1 MRKIYTFVALSLLFV
16 VAGRAEVV
24 GDFTVTGNTP
34 NSYLTAA
41 ATESYEFENSVCMG
55 LNDTLTVSIDAGIY
69 ASAKSFSWV
78 SRGSIAII
86 GDTRQQTVRVV
97 STSYGKGRVLF
108 YYRTGDCNTST
119 SFDIFKSFS
128 GSEMRISGPDCFSPG
143 DVVVMSVNPI
153 LTENLNHQIGID
165 YYYWNVTATLK
176 PSFVDSIVYEAGDGS
191 SVTFVAGEVGSS
203 DQVTVNFGVCNRAT
217 PLAATLNLG
226 KKAPKPEVN
235 KEECVVYGE
244 GKVLNLS
251 VQNPV
256 AGVAYSWWCA
266 NAKWQ
271 FNSTV
276 GTSVQV
282 TLDKES
288 DGSII
293 CTASFEGTDGCG
305 GTSDTITVSREWGN
319 DVTMSCKENDNDNLN
334 YHCQVGNRYEFR
346 LEGETTSTEVE
357 WVELNGWSVA
367 PNSPTKSTNI
377 FLIPGAGA
385 ALRDTVRA
393 RVQSCSAAVGY
404 KEVNHV
410 VYVKPAAVSDITVN
424 ETCLSPDSAY
434 TFRAVQGNNGPQAAS
449 YTWEVKMGNTYVPY
463 SNFTGD
469 SLRLIVTTDMQ
480 AVRVRPN
487 GLDGCDGEFSE
498 DKALVFK
505 PAAPEGILFDGCIA
519 YNMPDTVT
527 FSIVNPVANQQYAWT
542 LPAGWTQ
549 VATHNNGQ
557 SVDVRTTG
565 VAGTYTVSAYGVST
579 GTCENSNAIPIQV
592 QIEES
597 ALFISFMDHPVIGKF
612 YSMDKT
618 QAAYHWYL
626 VQNGNIVDGN
636 VFDNPYSFYST
647 MNEPFATEV
656 GDPANSTE
664 YTVVVEYETTTGCK
678 ARLTRGA
685 SLNPSIDYTATIS
698 QAQVQSRKMA
708 KQEAEISNSPTLNL
722 FPNPTSSILNVSLQD
737 NSKFDV
743 RVLNMNG
750 TILYSED
757 NAQQCIV
764 DVAAYP
770 AGSYIVVALR
780 DGKRVAMSMF
790 LKK

>member
-16 VAGRAEVV
+16 VAGRAEFV

-55 LNDTLTVSIDAGIY
+55 LNDTLTVSIDADIY

-108 YYRTGDCNTST
+108 YYITKDCSTSN

-165 YYYWNVTATLK
+165 YYYWNVTATPK

-305 GTSDTITVSREWGN
+305 GTSDTITVKREWG
-319 DVTMSCKENDNDNLN
+319 DNVSLQCVNNTN
-334 YHCQVGNRYEFR
+334 YQFQVGNRYEFI
-346 LEGETTSTEVE
+346 LTGETTGTKVE
-357 WVELNGWSVA
+357 WVELAGWSVA
-367 PNSPTKSTNI
+367 PNSPTESTNI

-385 ALRDTVRA
+385 ALQDTVRA
-393 RVQSCSAAVGY
+393 RVKSCSAATGY
-404 KEVNHV
+404 KEVKHV
-410 VYVKPAAVSDITVN
+410 VYVKPAPVTDITVA
-424 ETCLSPDSAY
+424 EACLSSDSTY

-449 YTWEVKMGNTYVPY
+449 YTWEVKVGNTYVPY

-487 GLDGCDGEFSE
+487 GLEGCDGEYSE
-498 DKALVFK
+498 DKNLVFK
-505 PAAPEGILFDGCIA
+505 PAAPEGISVGCIA
-519 YNMPDTVT
+519 VNMPDTST
-527 FSIVNPVANQQYAWT
+527 FSIVNPTANQLYEWI
-542 LPAGWTQ
+542 LPTGWSK
-549 VATHNNGQ
+549 VASYDNGQ
-557 SVDVRTTG
+557 SIDVCTTG
-565 VAGTYTVSAYGVST
+565 AIGTYTIRAYGIGTGICANSDTTSVPVNVISSPNASIQITPVPGFGTMCMAVNFPST
-579 GTCENSNAIPIQV
+579 
-592 QIEES
+592 
-597 ALFISFMDHPVIGKF
+597 
-612 YSMDKT
+612 
-618 QAAYHWYL
+618 AASYHWYIVHNGAIMTESGL
-626 VQNGNIVDGN
+626 LDTREEQNYAKI
-636 VFDNPYSFYST
+636 
-647 MNEPFATEV
+647 NEPYASQIGNPT
-656 GDPANSTE
+656 NSTE
-664 YTVVVEYETTTGCK
+664 YTVVVEYETTDGCK
-678 ARLTRGA
+678 ERITCGA
-685 SLNPSIDYTATIS
+685 PLNPSINYRSSTAAARIAPHRI
-698 QAQVQSRKMA
+698 AQEEEQSLSL
-708 KQEAEISNSPTLNL
+708 ILSPNPALSTLNVEL
-722 FPNPTSSILNVSLQD
+722 QNGETFDIHILSVD
-737 NSKFDV
+737 G
-743 RVLNMNG
+743 RVLYTNG
-750 TILYSED
+750 G
-757 NAQQCIV
+757 AQQYDI
-764 DVAAYP
+764 DVSSYP
-770 AGSYIVVALR
+770 TGYYIVTASQR
-780 DGKRVAMSMF
+780 GGKKAMDI
-790 LKK
+790 LIKQ